1 MAIKAG
7 NMIVRSKEE
16 PKQQEPL
23 PHDHLPFKVGKFI
36 VKNKV
41 VNEEPPKPVVE
52 MQEKVKVVKKEQ
64 PLIGR
69 FYKESPYMKDMINN

>member
-1 MAIKAG
+1 MAINAG
-7 NMIVRSKEE
+7 KMVVRSKEE
-16 PKQQEPL
+16 PEQQVDS
-23 PHDHLPFKVGKFI
+23 PHNRLSFKVGKLV
-36 VKNKV
+36 VKNKI

-52 MQEKVKVVKKEQ
+52 KQEKVKVVKKEQ